1 MPKPPKTAKEKDDFD
16 KARKDLWKEV
26 DRMYKR
32 ADVLS
37 FLDTQCELVDI
48 DTEAFTIRTLDYKGR
63 NRRPLQVA
71 LRKLIRDNMSTKV
84 KDDKTSEDFDTIEE
98 KVIVIEEALLS
109 IPVPLDEKIRK
120 RNTKKAKNPR
130 KPVKKPK

>member
-32 ADVLS
+32 ADVLA
-37 FLDTQCELVDI
+37 FLDAQCELVDI
-48 DTEAFTIRTLDYKGR
+48 DTEVFTIRTLDYKGR
-63 NRRPLQVA
+63 NKRPLQVA
-71 LRKLIRDNMSTKV
+71 LRKLIRDNISTKV
-84 KDDKTSEDFDTIEE
+84 KNDKSSPLFDTIEE

-109 IPVPLDEKIRK
+109 IPVPLDEKMRK
-120 RNTKKAKNPR
+120 RNPKKAKNPR